1 MSDRDRSGY
10 DVEAIKA
17 AHPLDVFLSARGV
30 VLKRHGAV
38 LQGKCPFHNE
48 VNGTA
53 LTVWPD
59 EGRWRCFGKCDAGG
73 DVIEAVMRLDG
84 VSFKE
89 ACARLGGTDRAAVNA
104 PAPTSQPKPA
114 AALTTE
120 QAQAMMDAAR
130 ALLQRPG
137 TVAKI
142 AAARGWQ
149 VATIIQLAKETA
161 LGWHDGKLAFLYEHG
176 LKVRWK
182 AGDGARHFAWIFGS
196 NELWRAE
203 RIGPEV
209 RRVFIAEGESDC
221 ISLVDT
227 GLEADGGAAV
237 VAVPGASAWRPEWGE
252 RLRGRDVILCTD
264 ADAAGDKAAQKI
276 AAALAGVAA
285 RVARLSPR
293 ELFTQPAAA

>member
-1 MSDRDRSGY
+1 MSDRDRNGY

-59 EGRWRCFGKCDAGG
+59 EGKWRCFGKCDAGG

-84 VSFKE
+84 VTFKE

-114 AALTTE
+114 VALTAE
-120 QAQAMMDAAR
+120 QRQTMRDAAA

-142 AAARGWQ
+142 AAARG
-149 VATIIQLAKETA
+149 
-161 LGWHDGKLAFLYEHG
+161 
-176 LKVRWK
+176 
-182 AGDGARHFAWIFGS
+182 
-196 NELWRAE
+196 
-203 RIGPEV
+203 
-209 RRVFIAEGESDC
+209 RRRGMGRNIAE
-221 ISLVDT
+221 T
-227 GLEADGGAAV
+227 PRGATDRKS
-237 VAVPGASAWRPEWGE
+237 VA
-252 RLRGRDVILCTD
+252 
-264 ADAAGDKAAQKI
+264 
-276 AAALAGVAA
+276 
-285 RVARLSPR
+285 
-293 ELFTQPAAA
+293 

>member
-53 LTVWPD
+53 LTVWPED
-59 EGRWRCFGKCDAGG
+59 NRWRCFGKCDAGG

-89 ACARLGGTDRAAVNA
+89 ACARLGGTDRAAVSA
-104 PAPTSQPKPA
+104 PSPTPGPKPA

-120 QAQAMMDAAR
+120 QAQVMLDAAG

-149 VATIIQLAKETA
+149 VATIIQLAKEAA
-161 LGWHDGKLAFLYEHG
+161 LGWHRGQ
-176 LKVRWK
+176 
-182 AGDGARHFAWIFGS
+182 AGVPLRA
-196 NELWRAE
+196 RAE
-203 RIGPEV
+203 SALEG
-209 RRVFIAEGESDC
+209 RRRSAAFC
-221 ISLVDT
+221 VDLRQQRT
-227 GLEADGGAAV
+227 
-237 VAVPGASAWRPEWGE
+237 VAKRSA
-252 RLRGRDVILCTD
+252 
-264 ADAAGDKAAQKI
+264 
-276 AAALAGVAA
+276 
-285 RVARLSPR
+285 
-293 ELFTQPAAA
+293 

>member
-89 ACARLGGTDRAAVNA
+89 ACARLAGGDDHPASQGNRAGLARWQAGLSLRARAEGALEGWRRRAA
-104 PAPTSQPKPA
+104 
-114 AALTTE
+114 L
-120 QAQAMMDAAR
+120 
-130 ALLQRPG
+130 
-137 TVAKI
+137 
-142 AAARGWQ
+142 
-149 VATIIQLAKETA
+149 
-161 LGWHDGKLAFLYEHG
+161 
-176 LKVRWK
+176 
-182 AGDGARHFAWIFGS
+182 
-196 NELWRAE
+196 
-203 RIGPEV
+203 
-209 RRVFIAEGESDC
+209 RVD
-221 ISLVDT
+221 
-227 GLEADGGAAV
+227 
-237 VAVPGASAWRPEWGE
+237 
-252 RLRGRDVILCTD
+252 LR
-264 ADAAGDKAAQKI
+264 Q
-276 AAALAGVAA
+276 
-285 RVARLSPR
+285 
-293 ELFTQPAAA
+293 Q